1 MTDTTVTNTL
11 AAAQTSRAQTSRA
24 QTSQAQTSQ
33 AKSPVSAQSAKQVG
47 QEFEALFLSE
57 MLAPV
62 FESIDSDGMFGGG
75 QGEEI
80 YRSLMVQEYGK
91 AIAQGGGV
99 GIADMVQREILK
111 MQENQQ

>member
-1 MTDTTVTNTL
+1 MTDTTITNAPATG
-11 AAAQTSRAQTSRA
+11 QTG
-24 QTSQAQTSQ
+24 Q
-33 AKSPVSAQSAKQVG
+33 AKPAVSAQSAKRVG

-62 FESIDSDGMFGGG
+62 FESIDTDGMFGGG